1 MYLALLFKLLIKCN
15 QTRFMTK
22 LGLRDWILVLTLV
35 PTLIIGLLLSGYF
48 TLNRYLDLN
57 DLLIEQGTNIIEP
70 LAIATE
76 YPLFTQNKPQLSR
89 LVSQSH
95 NKHTPLIKS
104 IAVFNHHKELI
115 VTSNY
120 HKQFDL
126 LIPSIEQT
134 THQTLSQKITDDYII
149 FTLPIFDTARDD
161 DPFQFNDSA
170 ALKGYLIIQMNKDFA
185 VIGQQKA
192 LLVSLAIIIL
202 ALFISFYLAIR
213 FSRIFLNPIGK
224 LVFAIDKLKEGEQD
238 TSLHEPMKG
247 EFELLRRGLNSI
259 AHNMVL
265 QKDEMQKHIDQAIS
279 DYRET
284 LEQYETQ
291 NIQLNIAKKE
301 AQDANRVKSDFLANM
316 SHELRTPLNGVVG
329 FTRQLYKTPLNK
341 HQKDYLDTIEL
352 SANSLLAI
360 ISDILDFS
368 KLEAGAMELENIHF
382 QLRDTINEV
391 LTLLAPSAH
400 DKNLE
405 LSINIA
411 EQVPDNLVGD
421 PTRFKQVMINLIS
434 NAIKFT
440 ESGHVLIDI
449 DCRQLAVN
457 QVSVFVAIND
467 SGIGI
472 SADKQDALFSAFGQ
486 ADSSIT
492 RKFGGTGLGL
502 IITKHLVEAM
512 GGKISLNSAVGKG
525 SCFTFNAILSLPKR
539 TYSDNLPHH
548 SLEQKRILYFETHRH
563 THEVTAALLEQ
574 WNMAVTSCL
583 SLADLEQALD
593 SDFSF
598 DIAILGHA
606 ASLDN
611 MNEIKSLVTRVRP
624 HCDYL
629 YLMVNTVSH
638 NMREAF
644 IGTGADACLS
654 KPLNHRKLCESL
666 AAPYRLDHPSIH
678 IPEQTQKVLPIKAL
692 VVDDNDANL
701 KLMCTLLEEQIEFID
716 TAHNGAQAL
725 SLAKT
730 HKYDLIFLDIQMPIM
745 DGVTACKLIIESS
758 INESTPIIAV
768 TAHALAGEKEQLLK
782 VGFKNYLTKPL
793 DEEMLRQT
801 IHEYSPDST
810 PNNKSRTEPKQ
821 TSESTPPFSSK
832 RIDWTLALQRAGGK
846 IDLAHEML
854 NMLLLSVPETL
865 NELRCANEKMD
876 QQQVLNVVHK
886 FHGACCYTGVPKLKH
901 LAETIETALK
911 EGQDLSY
918 IEPELF
924 ELEDELVNLLAD
936 AQKEEISPL

>member
-1 MYLALLFKLLIKCN
+1 
-15 QTRFMTK
+15 MTK
-22 LGLRDWILVLTLV
+22 LGLRDWILVLASV
-35 PTLIIGLLLSGYF
+35 PTLLIGLLLGGYF

-57 DLLIEQGTNIIEP
+57 DFLLDQGITIIEP

-76 YPLFTQNKPQLSR
+76 QPLAERNKKLLNR

-95 NKHTPLIKS
+95 NKHAPLIKS
-104 IAVFNHHKELI
+104 IAIFDANKELLI
-115 VTSNY
+115 TSNY
-120 HKQFDL
+120 HKDFHL
-126 LIPSIEQT
+126 LTPFNVVPNQGLTSKETDNHLVLSLPILDHNNLDNGLLLTAEQT
-134 THQTLSQKITDDYII
+134 LLGYIV
-149 FTLPIFDTARDD
+149 LELN
-161 DPFQFNDSA
+161 QNQ
-170 ALKGYLIIQMNKDFA
+170 AL
-185 VIGQQKA
+185 VGQQKA
-192 LLVSLAIIIL
+192 LLVSGFIIL
-202 ALFISFYLAIR
+202 LAFFISILMALR
-213 FSRIFLNPIGK
+213 FSKLFLTPMSK
-224 LVFAIDKLKEGEQD
+224 LLFAIDKLKEGDQD
-238 TSLHEPMKG
+238 TSINEPMRG
-247 EFELLRRGLNSI
+247 EFELLRQGLNSI
-259 AHNMVL
+259 AHNMML

-301 AQDANRVKSDFLANM
+301 AQDANRVKSDFLAKM

-360 ISDILDFS
+360 INDILDFS
-368 KLEAGAMELENIHF
+368 KLEAGAMELESIHF
-382 QLRDTINEV
+382 QLRDTVNEV

-405 LSINIA
+405 LSINIHDN
-411 EQVPDNLVGD
+411 VPDSLIGD
-421 PTRFKQVMINLIS
+421 PTRFKQILINLIS

-440 ESGHVLIDI
+440 ESGHVLIDV
-449 DCRQLAVN
+449 DCRHYAN
-457 QVSVFVAIND
+457 QRTSIFVAIND

-472 SADKQDALFSAFGQ
+472 SANKQDALFSAFGQ

-512 GGKISLNSAVGKG
+512 GGHISLNSAVGKG
-525 SCFTFNAILSLPKR
+525 SCFTFNAFFEQPKR
-539 TYSDNLPHH
+539 HYSDNLPTTP
-548 SLEQKRILYFETHRH
+548 LEQKRVLYFETHHH
-563 THEVTAALLEQ
+563 THEATQSLLQSWNMHVTA
-574 WNMAVTSCL
+574 CL
-583 SLADLEQALD
+583 SLAELEQALTGE
-593 SDFSF
+593 FSF

-611 MNEIKSLVTRVRP
+611 MSEIKSLVNRVRP
-624 HCDYL
+624 QCDYL

-666 AAPYRLDHPSIH
+666 AAPYRLDHPSIQT
-678 IPEQTQKVLPIKAL
+678 PEQAQRILPIKVL

-701 KLMCTLLEEQIEFID
+701 KLMCTLLAEQIEFID
-716 TAHNGAQAL
+716 TAHNGSQAL

-768 TAHALAGEKEQLLK
+768 TAHALAGEKENLLK

-793 DEEMLRQT
+793 DEEVLRQT
-801 IHEYSPDST
+801 IFEYSPDFG
-810 PNNKSRTEPKQ
+810 KSKTLIAQPI
-821 TSESTPPFSSK
+821 ESKPVVAPFDSK
-832 RIDWTLALQRAGGK
+832 RIDWPLALQRAGGK
-846 IDLAHEML
+846 VELAHEML

-865 NELRCANEKMD
+865 AELRDATELEDK
-876 QQQVLNVVHK
+876 QRVLNIVHK
-886 FHGACCYTGVPKLKH
+886 FHGACCYTGVPKLKQ

-911 EGQDLSY
+911 QDQSLSQ

-924 ELEDELVNLLAD
+924 ELDDELVNLMID
-936 AQKEEISPL
+936 AQAQIATPA